1 MQFDDDSGWH
11 VTHAYNGNDI
21 LTFEIPTNSKYY
33 KYIAEETKIDFTG
46 SRMRDSRF
54 VVKNVDEH
62 SDFVTVNANI
72 DLEDWQ
78 QNIIFEF
85 RETNSYLYEILDKI
99 IPNGWTYQGADV
111 FDKRTTVEDTE
122 GQPIIASTPLGILD
136 KCPSAYGC
144 VFNFDVV
151 NNILLVID
159 PTEIESSGE
168 YFTDELNLRSLGFVG
183 NSDNFAT
190 RLYAYGKC
198 DENGEN
204 PVTFESINDGKP
216 YVEDKSYVNK
226 VVSVGWSDERYET
239 PQALLNA
246 AREKLSELAKPTRS
260 YSCEISDLGD
270 NVWLY
275 MVVTLIDRR
284 RGTRVDHQ
292 VIEWNEYNYSY
303 LDSVTLS
310 ATQPTINGLIDQI
323 DDDFQDTINNLF
335 VSINDIIVNTVDNAT
350 GLITGNKGGQFA
362 WVFDEEGRPKELVN
376 LADTDDIN
384 TAQNVWRWNASGLG
398 HSNNG
403 YNGQYELALLA
414 DGSINASMI
423 TTGILN
429 AGVIRAGVITD
440 VLGRNYWNLETGEFS
455 LSASTTVDGELIVVR
470 LDTQFAVN
478 TSSTNA
484 PSSGWSTNVPSYD
497 LLTQFLWSRT
507 ATVYANGNV
516 SYSDPVC
523 LSAQGIDGK
532 DGVGIDDVIDQYY
545 LSTSSTT
552 QSGGSW
558 STTQPTWQPNRYIW
572 QRMQIE
578 WSDGTTTTTAPYLAN
593 ALNSANQ
600 TAHDAEQAAQ
610 DLDDSLD
617 QQEIF
622 NRLTNNGQTQ
632 GIFLSDGLLYLNASY
647 ISTGTL
653 NANLIKAGI
662 LQDVSGQNY
671 WNMETGEF
679 RLAPGSS
686 IGDSEIASKSDTIS
700 NVDVEYALGDTNTTA
715 PTSGWSTDSVQWTE
729 GKYIWQR
736 TVTTMQDG
744 TKSVSDPVCI
754 QPATGA
760 SGDDGVGILQY
771 QEEYYL
777 STSDTELSGGTWS
790 TLQPAWVKGKYIW
803 TSTVINWTDGSTT
816 RTPPV
821 LASAINGANETA
833 DEALGSVSILD
844 ESLNQQEIFNRL
856 TNNGQTQ
863 GIFLSN
869 GLLYLNA
876 SYISTGTLNAN
887 LIKAGILS
895 DKSGKNTWNMVTG
908 EMRLQGLDIYIED
921 AASSA
926 ADSAANDALSSAK
939 DYADSVGSSTLT
951 SSKNYTNTT
960 VNTLIRLTSQ
970 GVEVGSTSSNMK
982 SIVAAGSF
990 LFKNGSTTI
999 LNMSGGT
1006 NGQTVSFTLP
1016 STVGFRFEST
1026 RAAIFYANPN
1036 GYSFSS
1042 QRPSFSVHGVGAVET
1057 LSKTPSSQT
1066 NTTTIDISAYYNF
1079 AESVEYVVIYY
1090 RCTWSNGHY
1099 SVKVP
1104 LEQDQSRDTYLTAE
1118 AAQSNGIV
1126 FSHEGITLQ
1135 LSGSSFKIIRGVT
1148 LDRRFAAA
1156 YPDNTGY
1163 KDATAID
1170 WSSQFYIYKVNFCG

>member
-1 MQFDDDSGWH
+1 MLAIHDPEDYDNLIPMQFDDDSDWH
-11 VTHAYNGNDI
+11 VTHAYNGNDT

-99 IPNGWTYQGADV
+99 IPSGWTYQGADV

-190 RLYAYGKC
+190 RLYAYGKR

-239 PQALLNA
+239 PQTLLNA

-292 VIEWNEYNYSY
+292 IIEWNEYNHSY

-323 DDDFQDTINNLF
+323 DDDFQDTINNIF
-335 VSINDIIVNTVDNAT
+335 VGINDIVGNAVDNAT
-350 GLITGNKGGQFA
+350 DLITGNQGGQFV

-384 TAQNVWRWNASGLG
+384 TAQKVWRWNASGLG

-455 LSASTTVDGELIVVR
+455 LSASTTVDGEPIVVR

-497 LLTQFLWSRT
+497 PSTQFLWSRT

-516 SYSDPVC
+516 SYSDPIC
-523 LSAQGIDGK
+523 LSAQGTDGK

-545 LSTSSTT
+545 LSTLSTT

-593 ALNSANQ
+593 ALNSANK
-600 TAHDAEQAAQ
+600 TAHDAEQAVQ
-610 DLDDSLD
+610 DLNDSLD
-617 QQEIF
+617 QLEIF
-622 NRLTNNGQTQ
+622 NRLTHNGQTQ
-632 GIFLSDGLLYLNASY
+632 GIYLQDNKIYINGEYIRAGT
-647 ISTGTL
+647 ISTDRIESP
-653 NANLIKAGI
+653 AN
-662 LQDVSGQNY
+662 
-671 WNMETGEF
+671 
-679 RLAPGSS
+679 
-686 IGDSEIASKSDTIS
+686 
-700 NVDVEYALGDTNTTA
+700 
-715 PTSGWSTDSVQWTE
+715 
-729 GKYIWQR
+729 
-736 TVTTMQDG
+736 
-744 TKSVSDPVCI
+744 
-754 QPATGA
+754 
-760 SGDDGVGILQY
+760 
-771 QEEYYL
+771 
-777 STSDTELSGGTWS
+777 
-790 TLQPAWVKGKYIW
+790 
-803 TSTVINWTDGSTT
+803 
-816 RTPPV
+816 
-821 LASAINGANETA
+821 
-833 DEALGSVSILD
+833 
-844 ESLNQQEIFNRL
+844 
-856 TNNGQTQ
+856 
-863 GIFLSN
+863 
-869 GLLYLNA
+869 
-876 SYISTGTLNAN
+876 
-887 LIKAGILS
+887 
-895 DKSGKNTWNMVTG
+895 
-908 EMRLQGLDIYIED
+908 
-921 AASSA
+921 
-926 ADSAANDALSSAK
+926 
-939 DYADSVGSSTLT
+939 SSTNIII
-951 SSKNYTNTT
+951 S
-960 VNTLIRLTSQ
+960 
-970 GVEVGSTSSNMK
+970 GSGTSSNFVFN
-982 SIVAAGSF
+982 SSGEEIFQLVNFTQNAAGMKASGLYFLEVQPAYGSNGAYLWICPPLTSTSNELINPKILLSEDSGFVVYVNSGSTDESYPYLRMNKTGFYTTLDSNTYIQFNDDPSFWVYFGSSNYLKLDSTSF
-990 LFKNGSTTI
+990 LVYLASTRYFRLSSDSIRIVSGDTETGTHPNIYMSTSGSYFRHSPTSYLYLTTSSFS
-999 LNMSGGT
+999 LQGGSSGYPRVHGTSSSVTMYFNSTHYVQVSGSNLYCRCGNKGFGMSGGT
-1006 NGQTVSFTLP
+1006 
-1016 STVGFRFEST
+1016 
-1026 RAAIFYANPN
+1026 
-1036 GYSFSS
+1036 FSS
-1042 QRPSFSVHGVGAVET
+1042 N
-1057 LSKTPSSQT
+1057 L
-1066 NTTTIDISAYYNF
+1066 
-1079 AESVEYVVIYY
+1079 
-1090 RCTWSNGHY
+1090 TWN
-1099 SVKVP
+1099 
-1104 LEQDQSRDTYLTAE
+1104 
-1118 AAQSNGIV
+1118 
-1126 FSHEGITLQ
+1126 
-1135 LSGSSFKIIRGVT
+1135 
-1148 LDRRFAAA
+1148 
-1156 YPDNTGY
+1156 
-1163 KDATAID
+1163 
-1170 WSSQFYIYKVNFCG
+1170 